1 MNAASFFLVVMLFT
15 MNNKQYSE
23 SKGLWDKRALRLS
36 SIRLFNK
43 LNEALTLNNVTLNFT
58 NDISLQ
64 SK

>member
-58 NDISLQ
+58 NDISMQ